1 MTVNEFILDLM
12 KLRSDLRKCEIIVQ
26 APNGLVFEPVAK
38 IVGSPFRQVDN
49 DTKVL
54 LTYE

>member
-12 KLRSDLRKCEIIVQ
+12 KLRSDLRNCEVIIQ
-26 APNGLVFEPVAK
+26 APNGLVFKPVAK
-38 IVGSPFRQVDN
+38 RVGSPFSQVDN

>member
-12 KLRSDLRKCEIIVQ
+12 KLRPDLRNCEVMIQ

-38 IVGSPFRQVDN
+38 IVGSPFSQVDN